1 MCGMTGGKADAED
14 KGRAEDDVVGADKG
28 KRVVF
33 NEDSRQA
40 LGVPCDW
47 TTAANLIRET
57 GRRVP
62 WISSE
67 MRVGKGT

>member
-14 KGRAEDDVVGADKG
+14 DAVGADEG
-28 KRVVF
+28 KSVVF

-40 LGVPCDW
+40 LRVPYDW

-57 GRRVP
+57 
-62 WISSE
+62 ST
-67 MRVGKGT
+67 MDTT